1 MGHGF
6 HGELLVITR
15 GYIVQIA
22 CFITPSKW
30 FKQCLRSSCS
40 PLSSPMF
47 LYKMPLGFNRPSEG
61 HVFFLLQNDC
71 SIFKGVS
78 DTQPLKTYK
87 FLCSTFYYK
96 MKSTTPWLDP
106 INYSNV
112 NFARGTRPPILWWKL
127 EGGYMYICIVIYI
140 YMYCCII
147 YIYIYCYVYCIWY
160 KYIGPHWF
168 NMIRH
173 T

>member
-1 MGHGF
+1 MEHHHAIKKGKPSISMGHGF

-22 CFITPSKW
+22 YFITPSKW

-61 HVFFLLQNDC
+61 SEGRDFFLLQNDC

-127 EGGYMYICIVIYI
+127 EGEYMYIYVLLYI
-140 YMYCCII
+140 LW
-147 YIYIYCYVYCIWY
+147 YIFVYI
-160 KYIGPHWF
+160 
-168 NMIRH
+168 
-173 T
+173 